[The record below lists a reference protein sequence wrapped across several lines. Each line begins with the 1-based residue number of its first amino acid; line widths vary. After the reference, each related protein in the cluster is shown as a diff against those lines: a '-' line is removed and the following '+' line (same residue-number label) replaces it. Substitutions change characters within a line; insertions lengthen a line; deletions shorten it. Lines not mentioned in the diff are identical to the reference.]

1 MPPALLRYLVVS
13 YALAALLG
21 GGAGL
26 IGQGPGTLG
35 FVALAALMMWT
46 PTVGAWAAQRAK
58 GEALVEPLGLRPVLN
73 RWLLIAVLAPLGLA
87 LLTTAFQLM
96 MPGVSFN
103 PDPASILSRVSGV
116 MTPDQLAEATA
127 TLNQLPIHPYWLS
140 LLQAVGAGLTV
151 NALFAFGEEVGWRGF
166 MFKALDGRGFW
177 SVSLLTGVAWG
188 FWHAPVILQGYN
200 YPQHPLLGVPLFA
213 VFCVLLSP
221 LHTLVRERGGRAQ
234 GATERRLGLFAGLV
248 QQVPCE
254 PVGEQVE
261 QLGVKLLRLGFGR
274 GDELQVQ
281 VGLHGRPP
289 GVRLFP
295 KARRVPC
302 QSE

>member
-1 MPPALLRYLVVS
+1 MPPVLLRYLVVS

-21 GGAGL
+21 GGAAL

-35 FVALAALMMWT
+35 FVVLAALMMWT

-73 RWLLIAVLAPLGLA
+73 RWLLVAALAPIGMA
-87 LLTTAFQLM
+87 LLTTAFQLL
-96 MPGVSFN
+96 MPGVHFN
-103 PDPASILSRVSGV
+103 PDPAAILGRVSAV
-116 MTPDQLAEATA
+116 MSPEQLAEATA
-127 TLNQLPIHPYWLS
+127 QLQALPIHPYWLS

-166 MFKALDGRGFW
+166 MFRALHGRGFW
-177 SVSLLTGVAWG
+177 SVSLWTGVAWG

-221 LHTLVRERGGRAQ
+221 IHTLVRERGGSVWHAAVLH
-234 GATERRLGLFAGLV
+234 GTFNAAAGVPLLV
-248 QQVPCE
+248 VS
-254 PVGEQVE
+254 GGDD
-261 QLGVKLLRLGFGR
+261 LTSGV
-274 GDELQVQ
+274 
-281 VGLHGRPP
+281 VGLP
-289 GVRLFP
+289 GLMSLVVVNGLIWLW
-295 KARRVPC
+295 RRREASAANAA
-302 QSE
+302 Q

>member
-21 GGAGL
+21 GGAAL

-46 PTVGAWAAQRAK
+46 PTVGAWAAQKAK
-58 GEALVEPLGLRPVLN
+58 GEPLVEPLGLRPVLN
-73 RWLLIAVLAPLGLA
+73 RWLLVAVLAPLGLA
-87 LLTTAFQLM
+87 LLTTGFQLL
-96 MPGVSFN
+96 MPGVAFN
-103 PDPASILSRVSGV
+103 PDPAAILGRVSSV
-116 MTPDQLAEATA
+116 MSPEQLAEATA
-127 TLNQLPIHPYWLS
+127 TLNELPIHPYWLS

-166 MFKALDGRGFW
+166 MFKALHGRGFW

-221 LHTLVRERGGRAQ
+221 LHTLVRERGGSVWHAAVLHGTFNAAAGVPLLVVTGGDDLTS
-234 GATERRLGLFAGLV
+234 GA
-248 QQVPCE
+248 
-254 PVGEQVE
+254 
-261 QLGVKLLRLGFGR
+261 
-274 GDELQVQ
+274 
-281 VGLHGRPP
+281 VGLP
-289 GVRLFP
+289 GLMSLVVANGLIWLWRRRAARLTSP
-295 KARRVPC
+295 AQYAVP
-302 QSE
+302 SM

>member
-46 PTVGAWAAQRAK
+46 PAVGAWAAQRAK

-73 RWLLIAVLAPLGLA
+73 RWLLVAVLAPLGLA
-87 LLTTAFQLM
+87 LLTTAFQLL

-127 TLNQLPIHPYWLS
+127 TLNKLPIHPYWLS

-166 MFKALDGRGFW
+166 MHKALQGRGFW

-188 FWHAPVILQGYN
+188 LWHAPVILQGYN

-221 LHTLVRERGGRAQ
+221 LHTLVRERGGSVWHAAVLHGTFNAAAGVPLLVVTGGDDLTT
-234 GATERRLGLFAGLV
+234 GA
-248 QQVPCE
+248 
-254 PVGEQVE
+254 
-261 QLGVKLLRLGFGR
+261 
-274 GDELQVQ
+274 
-281 VGLHGRPP
+281 VGLP
-289 GVRLFP
+289 GMMSLVVANGLIWLWRRREARLHP
-295 KARRVPC
+295 QAQYAVP
-302 QSE
+302 SM

>member
-13 YALAALLG
+13 YALAAALG
-21 GGAGL
+21 GGAAL

-73 RWLLIAVLAPLGLA
+73 RWLLIAVFAPLGLA
-87 LLTTAFQLM
+87 LLTTGFQLV

-127 TLNQLPIHPYWLS
+127 KLNELPIHPYWLS

-166 MFKALDGRGFW
+166 MHKALQGRGFW

-188 FWHAPVILQGYN
+188 LWHAPVILQGYN

-221 LHTLVRERGGRAQ
+221 LHTLVRERGGSVWHAAVLH
-234 GATERRLGLFAGLV
+234 GTFNAAAGVPLLV
-248 QQVPCE
+248 VS
-254 PVGEQVE
+254 GGDD
-261 QLGVKLLRLGFGR
+261 LSTGV
-274 GDELQVQ
+274 
-281 VGLHGRPP
+281 VGLP
-289 GVRLFP
+289 GMMSLVVANGLIWLWRRRE
-295 KARRVPC
+295 ARRAPQAQYAVP
-302 QSE
+302 SM

>member
-87 LLTTAFQLM
+87 LLTTAFQLL

-116 MTPDQLAEATA
+116 MSPDQLAEATA

-151 NALFAFGEEVGWRGF
+151 NALFAFGEEIGWRGF
-166 MFKALDGRGFW
+166 MLKALDGRGFW

-221 LHTLVRERGGRAQ
+221 LHTLVRERGGSVWHAAVLHGTFNAAAGVPLLVVTGGDDLTA
-234 GATERRLGLFAGLV
+234 GA
-248 QQVPCE
+248 
-254 PVGEQVE
+254 
-261 QLGVKLLRLGFGR
+261 
-274 GDELQVQ
+274 
-281 VGLHGRPP
+281 VGLP
-289 GVRLFP
+289 GMMSLVVANGLIWLWRRREARL
-295 KARRVPC
+295 A
-302 QSE
+302 Q

>member
-73 RWLLIAVLAPLGLA
+73 RWLLVAVLAPLGLA
-87 LLTTAFQLM
+87 LLTTAFQLL

-151 NALFAFGEEVGWRGF
+151 NALFAFGEEIGWRGF
-166 MFKALDGRGFW
+166 MLKALDGRGFW

-221 LHTLVRERGGRAQ
+221 LHTLVRERGGSVWHAAVLHGTFNAAAGVPLLVVTGGDDLTT
-234 GATERRLGLFAGLV
+234 GA
-248 QQVPCE
+248 
-254 PVGEQVE
+254 
-261 QLGVKLLRLGFGR
+261 
-274 GDELQVQ
+274 
-281 VGLHGRPP
+281 VGLP
-289 GVRLFP
+289 GMMSLVVANGLIWLWRRREARLDP
-295 KARRVPC
+295 QA
-302 QSE
+302 Q